1 MMPAQFSSNDEPIR
15 PPERTGL
22 PPSRTQRLSLS
33 RLFVYGLAA
42 GIIAHPVSAGTIS
55 GRIFN
60 PTTRAYV
67 RNAEIRVSGTDLV
80 VYSGDDGSYVLTN
93 VDGGEVR
100 LTVTYTG
107 YDVAI
112 ATVRLATEQAVKQDF
127 ELQGATY
134 RAVAGLGRKDGEIV
148 ALGSF
153 VVSEERE
160 GNAKAIMEQRAALN
174 MMNAVATDNFGDV
187 TSGSIGE
194 FVKYLPGIVLDYTK
208 SEARAARIGGLD
220 PKYVGISIDG
230 MRMANA
236 SSGSFGAG
244 SRGFEFDQTSINSIE
259 SIEVS
264 KTLTAKMDADAVAGR
279 LNLKSKN
286 AFERKGREIVTEATL
301 TGNAYALTMR
311 KTPGPDDGNH
321 LKVFPGSKFNYSES
335 FGGRIGV
342 QFNVSSNIAYTE
354 QENGTTN
361 YDFTN
366 PTRGPFITNVSFRQ
380 APKITR
386 RDSFGASF
394 DSKLADGLVFSL
406 RVTGA
411 HFNDEYADRTVTF
424 QASAAQIDPSSTLTK
439 VIALPTNNANTRMD
453 EAQSHRN
460 RLNDTVTYTPKFVYR
475 SGGLTLTGGGGYS
488 RSRTHYSDIN
498 SGFFQTV
505 GARITRMS
513 WMAERDS
520 TSQPGWRLTRLSGL
534 PWSDAA
540 SLGRN
545 DTNANSVRSRELSGQ
560 NQVFQGFLDASRP
573 VKLGGLLVL
582 LESGWKSRL
591 TTHDVERQGDRSW
604 TYVGAA
610 GSQTAP
616 TTVFPVFHNFVPFDP
631 KIGGNIAS
639 LNLAYVDNTILH
651 DRFVADPS
659 HFVPDT
665 LGNFTKEF
673 IAPRGIKEEIDSG
686 YVEGSTRVGRL
697 RLDLGL
703 RHERTRNIARVF
715 EPLPDAVVRAAGY
728 TPATIPYVV
737 YQYRN
742 GERSNHY
749 GDSSDWFLSGGAK
762 YEIMRDLVLQVSGNE
777 SILRPGYDKLAG
789 IVTIN
794 ETTRVVTLPNPR
806 MKSEYARKYF
816 VSLQYFLEPAGTLSM
831 STYQIDI
838 KNMGSANTRV
848 SAEAAGYGDEPDY
861 AGYTFVQPTNLT
873 ERTKM
878 KGVDFEYSQQLV
890 FLPGFWRGFSVFGSV
905 SRVIADKPLDG
916 VVPKSANGGIRFSN
930 VRFNVQLR
938 ATWTAAKIDSVAT
951 NEVRWWSEQLLADLS
966 AGYRFNRT
974 YELTLSGRNIFNA
987 FQDYYANEPGLLRS
1001 REILGPI
1008 WTLGVRGRF

>member
-1 MMPAQFSSNDEPIR
+1 MNSPGGWPLLHVRSRVVACRRILRLLVTLFWLTAFLPAQSGS
-15 PPERTGL
+15 TGK
-22 PPSRTQRLSLS
+22 
-33 RLFVYGLAA
+33 
-42 GIIAHPVSAGTIS
+42 IA

-60 PTTRAYV
+60 PATQEYV
-67 RNAEIRVSGTDLV
+67 RNAEVRVAGTNV
-80 VYSGDDGSYVLTN
+80 VAYSGDDGSYLLTN
-93 VDGGEVR
+93 VVGSEIS

-107 YDVAI
+107 YDVATARVTLAGDRT
-112 ATVRLATEQAVKQDF
+112 ATHDF
-127 ELQGATY
+127 ELQGTTY
-134 RAVAGLGRKDGEIV
+134 QPAVGAKKDGDV
-148 ALGSF
+148 VKLGAF
-153 VVSEERE
+153 VVSSERE

-194 FVKYLPGIVLDYTK
+194 FVKYIPGVVLDYTK

-236 SSGSFGAG
+236 SSASFGAG

-279 LNLKSKN
+279 INLKSKN
-286 AFERKGREIVTEATL
+286 AFERRGREIVAEAAL
-301 TGNAYALTMR
+301 TGNAYALTLR

-321 LKVFPGSKFNYSES
+321 LKVFPGGKFGYSES
-335 FGGRIGV
+335 FGGRLGV
-342 QFNVSSNIAYTE
+342 QFNVSTNVAYTE

-361 YDFTN
+361 YDFSN
-366 PTRGPFITNVSFRQ
+366 PVRGPFITNVSFRQ

-386 RDSFGASF
+386 RDSFGANL
-394 DSKLADGLVFSL
+394 DYRIAEGLVFSL
-406 RVTGA
+406 RTAGA

-460 RLNDTVTYTPKFVYR
+460 RLNDTVTYTPKFVYQT
-475 SGGLTLTGGGGYS
+475 GLLTLAAGGGYS
-488 RSRTHYSDIN
+488 RSRTHYADIN
-498 SGFFQTV
+498 NGFFQTV
-505 GARITRMS
+505 GARLTRMS

-520 TSQPGWRLTRLSGL
+520 TSQPGWRLTQLSGL
-534 PWSDAA
+534 PWSSAA

-545 DTNANSVRSRELSGQ
+545 DANANSIRSRELSGQ
-560 NQVFQGFLDASRP
+560 NQVFQGYLDAKRALKLFGLP
-573 VKLGGLLVL
+573 VQI
-582 LESGWKSRL
+582 ESGWKTRL
-591 TTHDVERQGDRSW
+591 TTHDVERQGDRAW

-631 KIGGNIAS
+631 KIGGNIRS
-639 LNLAYVDNTILH
+639 LNLAYIDNTVLH
-651 DRFVADPS
+651 NLFVANPTY
-659 HFVPDT
+659 FVPDT
-665 LGNFTKEF
+665 IGNFTKEF
-673 IAPRGIKEEIDSG
+673 IAPRGIKEQIDSG
-686 YVEGSTRVGRL
+686 YVEGSTRLGRL

-728 TPATIPYVV
+728 TPATIPYVT

-742 GERSNHY
+742 GQRSNHY
-749 GDSSDWFLSGGAK
+749 GDSGDWFLSGGAK
-762 YEIMRDLVLQVSGNE
+762 YELTPSLVVQVAGNE

-794 ETTRVVTLPNPR
+794 ETSRVVTLPNPS
-806 MKSEYARKYF
+806 MKPEYARKYF
-816 VSLQYFLEPAGTLSM
+816 VSVQYYVEPAGTLSV
-831 STYQIDI
+831 STYQTDI

-861 AGYTFVQPTNLT
+861 AGYTFVFPTNLK
-873 ERTKM
+873 EKRKM

-890 FLPGFWRGFSVFGSV
+890 FLPGFWRGFSVFVSV
-905 SRVIADKPLDG
+905 SRTIADTQLDG
-916 VVPKSANGGIRFSN
+916 VVPKSASGGIRFSN
-930 VRFNVQLR
+930 ARLNVQIR
-938 ATWTAAKIDSVAT
+938 ATWQAAKVDAVAT

-966 AGYRFNRT
+966 AGFKINRS
-974 YELTLSGRNIFNA
+974 YELTLSGRNITNA
-987 FQDYYANEPGLLRS
+987 FQDYYSNEPGLLRS